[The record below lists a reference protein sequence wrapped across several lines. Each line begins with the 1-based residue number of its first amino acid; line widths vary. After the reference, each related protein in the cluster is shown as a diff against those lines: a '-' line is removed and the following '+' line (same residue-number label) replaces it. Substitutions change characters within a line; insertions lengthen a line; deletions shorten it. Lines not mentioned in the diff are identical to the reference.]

1 MAAKKLSAAKLEQ
14 LCRMQAEAVLSL
26 EAMAQKLSVPSAM
39 VERYLA
45 QPQVQQRV
53 DQLSQAFRVAGQRLA
68 FSRARWAVGRLIQL
82 GSRDDE
88 TGRKALVDLLK
99 LALGQDPVEK
109 SAVQED
115 SQENNQVTE
124 ELTKHWTENEWN
136 VFAKLLAGGGEQ
148 LPAAQTEE

>member
-1 MAAKKLSAAKLEQ
+1 VAAKKLSAAKLEQ

-26 EAMAQKLSVPSAM
+26 EAMAQKLSVPVA
-39 VERYLA
+39 VVQRYLA

-53 DQLSQAFRVAGQRLA
+53 NQLSQAFREAGQRLVFA
-68 FSRARWAVGRLIQL
+68 RTRWAVGRLIQL

-88 TGRKALVDLLK
+88 VGRKALVDLLK
-99 LALGQDPVEK
+99 LALGRDTAEK
-109 SAVQED
+109 PAGQED

-148 LPAAQTEE
+148 FQATQTEE